1 MLDSVLVVILIM
13 SRDKSRCYQF
23 IISSIISIFQTSF
36 MLSHTEEN
44 YLKAIY
50 KITERDGSPVTTNAI
65 AAAMG
70 TSAASVTD
78 MLKRLNEKEFLAY
91 ERYKGAALTTKGNWL
106 ATLLVRKHRLWEVFL
121 VDKLKFSW
129 DEVHEIAEEL
139 EHIESEKLISRLDK
153 YLGYPKFDPHGD
165 PIPDELGVSTARSQ
179 QLLCDFATGE
189 SGIVVGVNEHST
201 VFLQHLEKIGLTLGT
216 PIKVLEVFEYDQ
228 SMKIQIKSQN
238 QHQIL
243 TLKVTA
249 NVFCEVIR

>member
-1 MLDSVLVVILIM
+1 MLFIAVHLHLSSLIL
-13 SRDKSRCYQF
+13 
-23 IISSIISIFQTSF
+23 SSLNHA
-36 MLSHTEEN
+36 MLSRTEEN

-50 KITERDGSPVTTNAI
+50 KITERSGSPVATNAI

-78 MLKRLNEKEFLAY
+78 MLKRLAEKDFLAY

-121 VDKLKFSW
+121 VDKLRFSW

-139 EHIESEKLISRLDK
+139 EHIESAKLISRLDN

-165 PIPDELGVSTARSQ
+165 PIPDELGISTPRSQ
-179 QLLCDFATGE
+179 RLLCDFKVGE
-189 SGIVVGVNEHST
+189 SGVVVGVNEHST

-216 PIKVLEVFEYDQ
+216 SIKVLEIFEYDQ
-228 SMKIQIKSQN
+228 SMKIAIQAQP
-238 QHQIL
+238 QIL
-243 TLKVTA
+243 TIKVTA
-249 NVFCEVIR
+249 SVFCEVIQR